1 MKSKKH
7 GYSHGKHYI
16 KNQIDILHMSNLGKY
31 KAIITRKPIVL
42 HMSNS
47 NLRKV
52 KALLYAQQFPMGKIH
67 VRQPFPSHFVEYP
80 DPFILLHHAVIDI
93 HPDADLRNEGVGPHP
108 HRGFSPVTFIFDGA
122 VHHRDSLGNSSV
134 IENGGV
140 QWINAGRGIMHSER
154 PPENIHSIGS
164 RQEIIQL
171 WVNTPARDK
180 MKPAEY
186 HPYAAHQI
194 PQVQSDDGKCTLAVA
209 AGEVLETKGPIQ
221 QTFPLNAAFVHGAE
235 GGKLEASFPQSQTVI
250 FYLLEGEI
258 EIPGYGIVEKHNAL
272 LFDNSAQAIEV
283 VFKTDCKALLLS
295 GEPLKEPIATHG
307 PFVMN
312 NQTELMEA
320 MRDFQIGKMGVLI
333 E

>member
-1 MKSKKH
+1 
-7 GYSHGKHYI
+7 
-16 KNQIDILHMSNLGKY
+16 LGKY
-31 KAIITRKPIVL
+31 SLIFAR
-42 HMSNS
+42 
-47 NLRKV
+47 NLILLCMENKQIRNV

-67 VRQPFPSHFVEYP
+67 VRQPFPSHFIEYP

-122 VHHRDSLGNSSV
+122 VHHRDSLGNSSI
-134 IENGGV
+134 IEKGGV

-154 PPENIHSIGS
+154 PPENIHAIGS

-171 WVNTPARDK
+171 WVNTPAKGK

-194 PQVQSDDGKCTLAVA
+194 PQVQNDDGKCTIAVA
-209 AGEVLETKGPIQ
+209 AGEIMGTKGPIQ
-221 QTFPLNAAFVHGAE
+221 QTFPLNAAFVYGNL
-235 GGKLEASFPQSQTVI
+235 GGKLTCEFPAVQNVVL
-250 FYLLEGEI
+250 YVLDGEI
-258 EIPGYGIVEKHNAL
+258 EIPGYGFVEKHNAL
-272 LFDNSAQAIEV
+272 LFDHSAEAIEV
-283 VFKTDCKALLLS
+283 IFKKECNALLLA
-295 GEPLKEPIATHG
+295 GQPLNEPIATHG

-312 NQTELMEA
+312 TQTEIMEA
-320 MRDFQIGKMGVLI
+320 MRDFQMGKMGVLI

>member
-80 DPFILLHHAVIDI
+80 DPFILLHHAVIDV

-194 PQVQSDDGKCTLAVA
+194 PQVQSEDGKCTSAVA
-209 AGEVLETKGPIQ
+209 AGEIMGSKGPIQ
-221 QTFPLNAAFVHGAE
+221 QTFPLNAAFVYGKS
-235 GGKLEASFPQSQTVI
+235 GGKLTCTFPAAQTVI
-250 FYLLEGEI
+250 LYLLDGEI
-258 EIPGYGIVEKHNAL
+258 EIPGYGFVVKHNAL
-272 LFDNSAQAIEV
+272 LFDHSAEAIEV
-283 VFKTDCKALLLS
+283 VFKTDGKALLLS
-295 GEPLKEPIATHG
+295 GEPLNEPIAAHG

-320 MRDFQIGKMGVLI
+320 MCDFQIGKMGVLI

>member
-1 MKSKKH
+1 LCMENK
-7 GYSHGKHYI
+7 
-16 KNQIDILHMSNLGKY
+16 QIRN
-31 KAIITRKPIVL
+31 
-42 HMSNS
+42 
-47 NLRKV
+47 V

-134 IENGGV
+134 IEKGGV

-154 PPENIHSIGS
+154 PPENIHAIGS

-171 WVNTPARDK
+171 WVNTPAKDK

-194 PQVQSDDGKCTLAVA
+194 PQVQNDDGKCTLAVA
-209 AGEVLETKGPIQ
+209 AGEIMGTKGPIQ
-221 QTFPLNAAFVHGAE
+221 QTFPLNAAFVYGNP
-235 GGKLEASFPQSQTVI
+235 GGKISCAFPSSQTVI
-250 FYLLEGEI
+250 LYLLDGEV
-258 EIPGYGIVEKHNAL
+258 EIRGYGFVEKHNAL
-272 LFDNSAQAIEV
+272 LFDNSADALEV
-283 VFKTDCKALLLS
+283 VFKTDGKALLLS
-295 GEPLKEPIATHG
+295 GEPLNESIATHG

-312 NQTELMEA
+312 TQTEIMEA
-320 MRDFQIGKMGVLI
+320 MRDFQMGKMGVLI

>member
-1 MKSKKH
+1 
-7 GYSHGKHYI
+7 
-16 KNQIDILHMSNLGKY
+16 MSNLGKY

-194 PQVQSDDGKCTLAVA
+194 PQVQSEDGKCTSAVA
-209 AGEVLETKGPIQ
+209 AGEIMGSKGPIQ
-221 QTFPLNAAFVHGAE
+221 QTFPLNAAFVYGKS
-235 GGKLEASFPQSQTVI
+235 GGKLTCTFPAAQTVI
-250 FYLLEGEI
+250 LYLLDGEI
-258 EIPGYGIVEKHNAL
+258 EIPGYGFVVKHNAL
-272 LFDNSAQAIEV
+272 LFDHSAEAIEV
-283 VFKTDCKALLLS
+283 VFKTDGKALLLS
-295 GEPLKEPIATHG
+295 GEPLNEPIAAHG

>member
-1 MKSKKH
+1 
-7 GYSHGKHYI
+7 
-16 KNQIDILHMSNLGKY
+16 MSNLGKY

-194 PQVQSDDGKCTLAVA
+194 PQVQSEDGKCTSAVA
-209 AGEVLETKGPIQ
+209 AGEIMGSKGPIQ
-221 QTFPLNAAFVHGAE
+221 QTFPLNAAFVYGKS
-235 GGKLEASFPQSQTVI
+235 GGKLTCTFPAAQTVI
-250 FYLLEGEI
+250 LYLLDGEI
-258 EIPGYGIVEKHNAL
+258 EIPGYGFVVKHNAL
-272 LFDNSAQAIEV
+272 LFDHSADAIEV
-283 VFKTDCKALLLS
+283 VFKTKCKALLLS
-295 GEPLKEPIATHG
+295 GEPLNQPIVAHG

-312 NQTELMEA
+312 SQTEIMEA
-320 MRDFQIGKMGVLI
+320 MRDFQMGKMGILI

>member
-1 MKSKKH
+1 M
-7 GYSHGKHYI
+7 
-16 KNQIDILHMSNLGKY
+16 
-31 KAIITRKPIVL
+31 P
-42 HMSNS
+42 NS

-108 HRGFSPVTFIFDGA
+108 HRGFSPVTFIFEGA

-134 IENGGV
+134 IEKSGV

-171 WVNTPARDK
+171 WVNTPAKDK

-194 PQVQSDDGKCTLAVA
+194 PTVQTDDGKCTIAVA
-209 AGEVLETKGPIQ
+209 AGEIGGVKGPIQ
-221 QTFPLNAAFVHGAE
+221 QTFALNAAFVHGTE
-235 GGKLEASFPQSQTVI
+235 GGKLVSSFPASQTVI
-250 FYLLEGEI
+250 FYLLSGEI
-258 EIPGYGIVEKHNAL
+258 EVHGYGKVEKHNAL
-272 LFDNSAQAIEV
+272 LFDNSADTIQLH
-283 VFKTDCKALLLS
+283 FNTDSKALLIS
-295 GEPLKEPIATHG
+295 GEPLNEPIASHG

-312 NQTELMEA
+312 NQTEIMQA
-320 MRDFQIGKMGVLI
+320 FRDFQMGKMGVLI

>member
-1 MKSKKH
+1 
-7 GYSHGKHYI
+7 
-16 KNQIDILHMSNLGKY
+16 
-31 KAIITRKPIVL
+31 
-42 HMSNS
+42 MSNS

-194 PQVQSDDGKCTLAVA
+194 PQVQSEDGKCTSAVA
-209 AGEVLETKGPIQ
+209 AGEIMGSKGPIQ
-221 QTFPLNAAFVHGAE
+221 QTFPLNAAFVYGKS
-235 GGKLEASFPQSQTVI
+235 GGKLTCTFPAAQTVI
-250 FYLLEGEI
+250 LYLLDGEI
-258 EIPGYGIVEKHNAL
+258 EIPGYGFVVKHNAL
-272 LFDNSAQAIEV
+272 LFDHSAEAIEV
-283 VFKTDCKALLLS
+283 VFKTDGKALLLS
-295 GEPLKEPIATHG
+295 GEPLNEPIAAHG

>member
-1 MKSKKH
+1 MP
-7 GYSHGKHYI
+7 
-16 KNQIDILHMSNLGKY
+16 NL
-31 KAIITRKPIVL
+31 
-42 HMSNS
+42 

-134 IENGGV
+134 IEKGGV

-154 PPENIHSIGS
+154 PPENIHSMGS

-171 WVNTPARDK
+171 WVNTPAKDK

-186 HPYAAHQI
+186 HPYAAQQI
-194 PQVQSDDGKCTLAVA
+194 PVIQGKDGKCTIAVA
-209 AGEVLETKGPIQ
+209 AGEVMETKGPIQ
-221 QTFPLNAAFVHGAE
+221 QTFPLNAAFINGSE
-235 GGKLEASFPQSQTVI
+235 GGKLEASFPHSQTVI
-250 FYLLEGEI
+250 FYLLDGDVDVS
-258 EIPGYGIVEKHNAL
+258 GYGSIEKHNAL
-272 LFDNSAQAIEV
+272 LFDNSATTIEII
-283 VFKTDCKALLLS
+283 FKNPGKALLVS
-295 GEPLKEPIATHG
+295 GEALNEPIATHG

-312 NQTELMEA
+312 NETEIMQA
-320 MRDFQIGKMGVLI
+320 FRDFQMGKMGVLI

>member
-1 MKSKKH
+1 M
-7 GYSHGKHYI
+7 
-16 KNQIDILHMSNLGKY
+16 GKY
-31 KAIITRKPIVL
+31 SLIFAR
-42 HMSNS
+42 
-47 NLRKV
+47 NLILLCMENKQIRNV

-67 VRQPFPSHFVEYP
+67 VRQPFPSHFIEYP

-122 VHHRDSLGNSSV
+122 VHHRDSLGNSSI
-134 IENGGV
+134 IEKGGV

-154 PPENIHSIGS
+154 PPENIHAIGS

-171 WVNTPARDK
+171 WVNTPAKGK

-194 PQVQSDDGKCTLAVA
+194 PQVQNDDGKCTIAVA
-209 AGEVLETKGPIQ
+209 AGEIMGTKGPIQ
-221 QTFPLNAAFVHGAE
+221 QTFPLNAAFVYGNL
-235 GGKLEASFPQSQTVI
+235 GGKLTCEFPAVQNVVL
-250 FYLLEGEI
+250 YVLDGEI
-258 EIPGYGIVEKHNAL
+258 EIPGYGFVEKHNAL
-272 LFDNSAQAIEV
+272 LFDHSAEAIEV
-283 VFKTDCKALLLS
+283 IFKKECNALLLA
-295 GEPLKEPIATHG
+295 GQPLNEPIATHG

-312 NQTELMEA
+312 TQTEIMEA
-320 MRDFQIGKMGVLI
+320 MRDFQMGKMGVLI

>member
-1 MKSKKH
+1 
-7 GYSHGKHYI
+7 
-16 KNQIDILHMSNLGKY
+16 MSNLGKY

-134 IENGGV
+134 IENGGL

-194 PQVQSDDGKCTLAVA
+194 PKVQSDDGKCTLAVA
-209 AGEVLETKGPIQ
+209 AGEVMGTKGPIH
-221 QTFPLNAAFVHGAE
+221 QTFPLNAAFVYGNQ
-235 GGKLEASFPQSQTVI
+235 GGKVTCAFPAAQTVI
-250 FYLLEGEI
+250 LYLLDGEI
-258 EIPGYGIVEKHNAL
+258 EIPGYGFVEKHNAL
-272 LFDNSAQAIEV
+272 LFDHSAEAIEV
-283 VFKTDCKALLLS
+283 VFKTDGKALLLS
-295 GEPLKEPIATHG
+295 GEPLNEPIAAHG

-312 NQTELMEA
+312 TQTELMEA
-320 MRDFQIGKMGVLI
+320 MRDFQMGKMGILI

>member
-1 MKSKKH
+1 M
-7 GYSHGKHYI
+7 
-16 KNQIDILHMSNLGKY
+16 
-31 KAIITRKPIVL
+31 P
-42 HMSNS
+42 NS

-108 HRGFSPVTFIFDGA
+108 HRGFSPVTFIFEGA

-134 IENGGV
+134 IEKGGV

-171 WVNTPARDK
+171 WVNTPAKDK
-180 MKPAEY
+180 MKPAAY

-194 PQVQSDDGKCTLAVA
+194 PTVQTDDGKCTIAVA
-209 AGEVLETKGPIQ
+209 AGEIGGVKGPIQ
-221 QTFPLNAAFVHGAE
+221 QTFALNAAFVHGTE
-235 GGKLEASFPQSQTVI
+235 GGKLVSSFPASQTVI
-250 FYLLEGEI
+250 FYLLSGEI
-258 EIPGYGIVEKHNAL
+258 EVHGYGKVEKHNAL
-272 LFDNSAQAIEV
+272 LFDNSADTIQLH
-283 VFKTDCKALLLS
+283 FNTDCKALLIS
-295 GEPLKEPIATHG
+295 GEPLNEPIASHG

-312 NQTELMEA
+312 NQTEIMQA
-320 MRDFQIGKMGVLI
+320 FRDFQMGKMGVLI